1 MKIRVLM
8 IDDHPSMIEG
18 YKIILGYNNFG
29 YELEVK
35 SAFNCEMAYQ
45 LITGEEEFDVVFL
58 DYSLPAFEEKKIK
71 NGLDLALVLRKEKPE
86 TKLVVLTSHS
96 EAIILYE
103 IINAV
108 EPEGILVK
116 SDFSG
121 DELIEAFEKVIH
133 GEKFK
138 SITVQ
143 QSLSELLSHREYLDE
158 YCRKIITLLSQ
169 GIKTKNIP
177 SYLNLSMSA
186 VEKRKAQIK
195 EYFSIEKGNDEDIIR
210 EAKKAGLV

>member
-1 MKIRVLM
+1 MIIKVLI
-8 IDDHPSMIEG
+8 IDDHPSLIEG

-35 SAFNCEMAYQ
+35 SAFNCENAYQ
-45 LITGEEEFDVVFL
+45 LIIGEEDFDVVFL

-71 NGLDLALVLRKEKPE
+71 NGLDLAILLRKKRPDA
-86 TKLVVLTSHS
+86 KLVFLTSHS
-96 EAIILYE
+96 EALIIYE

-116 SDFSG
+116 SDFTG
-121 DELIEAFEKVIH
+121 EELIETFEKIIQ
-133 GEKFK
+133 GEKFR

-143 QSLSELLSHREYLDE
+143 QSLNELLSHREYLDE

-169 GIKTKNIP
+169 GIKTKNL
-177 SYLNLSMSA
+177 STYMNLSISSI
-186 VEKRKAQIK
+186 EKRKAQIK
-195 EYFSIEKGNDEDIIR
+195 EYFKIEKGNDEDIIR